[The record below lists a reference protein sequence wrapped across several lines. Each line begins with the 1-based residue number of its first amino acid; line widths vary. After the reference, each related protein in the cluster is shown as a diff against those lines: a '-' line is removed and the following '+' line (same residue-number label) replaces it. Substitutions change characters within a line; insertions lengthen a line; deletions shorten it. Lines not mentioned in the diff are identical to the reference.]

1 MQQKRV
7 KDNDIAAVCVFILLL
22 CMFLSTIITKRAE
35 KNKTV
40 DYKSEALKRTIAK
53 GGKLRGKKGMA
64 WKEFYSALS
73 TIISVTRMITGFR
86 HCGDMEI
93 E

>member
-53 GGKLRGKKGMA
+53 G
-64 WKEFYSALS
+64 
-73 TIISVTRMITGFR
+73 
-86 HCGDMEI
+86 
-93 E
+93 